1 MAERLDSL
9 ESLLSCQVCFED
21 FEKDGKRVPRI
32 LPCSHTLCESCIK
45 RIIQDDKLECP
56 YCRKTHE
63 ADNREKTF
71 PQNRYLL
78 IQIKRGRTRDPMDKG
93 ISDDLERCEEH
104 GKELNLFCREPGC
117 QKHICVSCF
126 DQHRNHDIENISQDM
141 KSELLHEMDNL
152 IKNLESRI
160 QLGSQLKKDVSMKT
174 KECVRKIVRKKEEL
188 FDHIN
193 NMIAEAERKEKE
205 TTDHVDDAIS
215 NMNEILALL
224 CNMKQELKHENSE
237 KLTKYQETLGTIGK
251 HNNQDITDAELFWYP
266 EFTAGRASVEDAV
279 GTVTE
284 ITSLTSKQKN
294 ISWALNENSMELK
307 ATKIVDEEKIKYTGE
322 NFF

>member
-1 MAERLDSL
+1 
-9 ESLLSCQVCFED
+9 
-21 FEKDGKRVPRI
+21 
-32 LPCSHTLCESCIK
+32 
-45 RIIQDDKLECP
+45 
-56 YCRKTHE
+56 
-63 ADNREKTF
+63 
-71 PQNRYLL
+71 
-78 IQIKRGRTRDPMDKG
+78 
-93 ISDDLERCEEH
+93 
-104 GKELNLFCREPGC
+104 
-117 QKHICVSCF
+117 
-126 DQHRNHDIENISQDM
+126 
-141 KSELLHEMDNL
+141 MDNL

-160 QLGSQLKKDVSMKT
+160 QQGSHLKKDVSMKT

-193 NMIAEAERKEKE
+193 NMIAETERKEKE

-215 NMNEILALL
+215 NMNERLALL

-237 KLTKYQETLGTIGK
+237 KLTKYQETLGTIAK
-251 HNNQDITDAELFWYP
+251 HTNQDLTDAELFWYP